1 MNMNPYHKRNF
12 LIESEKMSHTYA
24 LSPAVLMVVIYMYIA
39 IYHNFKENEKSYFV
53 ELLKLMDWTGITFIW
68 QF

>member
-12 LIESEKMSHTYA
+12 LIESEKMSHA

-39 IYHNFKENEKSYFV
+39 IYHIISKKMRSHI
-53 ELLKLMDWTGITFIW
+53 L
-68 QF
+68 

>member
-12 LIESEKMSHTYA
+12 LIESEKMSRA

-53 ELLKLMDWTGITFIW
+53 ELLKLMDWTEITFVW
-68 QF
+68 QL

>member
-12 LIESEKMSHTYA
+12 LIESEKMSHA

-39 IYHNFKENEKSYFV
+39 IYHNFKENEQSYFV

-68 QF
+68 QL

>member
-1 MNMNPYHKRNF
+1 
-12 LIESEKMSHTYA
+12 MSHA

-68 QF
+68 QL